1 MDRRRTAYLA
11 VNLISLVVVAAA
23 WELYG
28 RTAHAAVPPLSA
40 VLHAWLQLARDGLL
54 FPAVRFTLETYFSGL
69 IVGAVVGALAGY
81 LMARLPLIQAA
92 AGPSVAILRATPMV
106 ALGPLITIWG
116 TTIREQA
123 IITALFAIWPMQSS
137 VYRARHDS
145 DTTSASA
152 LAYLASLPDVMT
164 AALAGTILAELW
176 TAVSGLGAE
185 LNVAAAGYHL
195 DRVLAVILTIAA
207 IGLVAREVVVI
218 ALSVVSPHPPAPS
231 PILGEG
237 ESTGSSN

>member
-28 RTAHAAVPPLSA
+28 HTAHAAIPPLSA
-40 VLHAWLQLARDGLL
+40 VLHAWLQMARDGLL
-54 FPAVRFTLETYFSGL
+54 FPAIRFTLETYLSGL
-69 IVGAVVGALAGY
+69 IVGAVIGAIAGY
-81 LMARLPLIQAA
+81 LMARLPFLHAA
-92 AGPSVAILRATPMV
+92 AGPSFAILRATPMV
-106 ALGPLITIWG
+106 ALVPLITIWG

-137 VYRARHDS
+137 VYRALHES
-145 DTTSASA
+145 DTCNVSI
-152 LAYLASLPDVMT
+152 LAGLPDVVT
-164 AALAGTILAELW
+164 AALVGTILAELW

-195 DRVLAVILTIAA
+195 DRVLAVILTVAA
-207 IGLVAREVVVI
+207 IGLIAREVVVVGLRI
-218 ALSVVSPHPPAPS
+218 VATLF
-231 PILGEG
+231 E
-237 ESTGSSN
+237 